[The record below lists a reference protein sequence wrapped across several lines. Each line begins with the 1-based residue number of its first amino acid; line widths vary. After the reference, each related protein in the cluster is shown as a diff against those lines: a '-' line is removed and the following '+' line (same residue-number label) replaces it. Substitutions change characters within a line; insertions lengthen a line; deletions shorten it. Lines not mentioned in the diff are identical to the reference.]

1 MTDAALEHSWKRIT
15 AELRGAVS
23 DHNWHAWLEPLRP
36 REMVGDVVVVE
47 APDRVRAWVSDRFG
61 RLLQACSAA
70 VLGPDVRVELV
81 APGSSSPAG
90 TPAARRTLNGPSG
103 PVGRTDDFHPRFTF
117 DQFVI
122 GDANRMAHAAALAVA
137 ELPGLAYNPLFI
149 CGAPGLGK
157 THLLH
162 SIANYVGEYGGGAT
176 VRYTTVE
183 AFTNHFLGALHGGG
197 VDAFKDEYRRAYV
210 LLVDDVQFLERKA
223 KTEEEFFH
231 TFNAVLEAGSQ
242 LVLTS
247 DRPPADLDGLEDRL
261 RERFASGLVTDV
273 GAPDRQMRMAI
284 LRKRVLQDGIEGVD
298 DEALGLI
305 ADRVDQNVR
314 SLEGALIRVV
324 AFASL
329 TRRPVTGELVA
340 EVLAGLYPDLKPARG
355 APTLAEIQ
363 EATCAEIGVSLEDL
377 RGPGRAA
384 KAAWARQVAMYLA
397 RELTSETL
405 PAIGRE
411 FGRNHTTVMH
421 ACKRTAQRIADDA
434 GAFETVR
441 RVTESLR

>member
-1 MTDAALEHSWKRIT
+1 VIDAALEQSWKLIT
-15 AELRGAVS
+15 AELRAAVT
-23 DHNWHAWLEPLRP
+23 DATWHLWLEPLQP
-36 REMVGDVVVVE
+36 REVVSDALVVE
-47 APDRVRAWVSDRFG
+47 APDTVRGWVSDRFG
-61 RLLQACSAA
+61 RLLHSCAAA
-70 VLGPDVRVELV
+70 VLGPDIRVELV
-81 APGSSSPAG
+81 APGSSSPAESPG
-90 TPAARRTLNGPSG
+90 RRRTFNGPAG

-162 SIANYVGEYGGGAT
+162 SIANYVKAYGGGAT
-176 VRYTTVE
+176 VRYTTIE
-183 AFTNHFLGALHGGG
+183 AFTNHFLGALHSKGT
-197 VDAFKDEYRRAYV
+197 DAFKEEYRSADV

-231 TFNAVLEAGSQ
+231 TFNAVMEAGAQ

-247 DRPPADLDGLEDRL
+247 DRPPADLVGLEDRL
-261 RERFASGLVTDV
+261 RERFAAGLVTDI
-273 GAPDRQMRMAI
+273 GAPDRAMRMAI
-284 LRKRVLQDGIEGVD
+284 LRKRVDQDGIGDVD
-298 DEALGLI
+298 PGALAII
-305 ADRVDQNVR
+305 ANRVQANIR
-314 SLEGALIRVV
+314 TLEGALIRVV

-329 TRRPVTGELVA
+329 TRKAVTAELAA
-340 EVLAGLYPDLKPARG
+340 EVLAGLYPDLKPSRG
-355 APTLAEIQ
+355 TPTLREIQ
-363 EATCAEIGVSLEDL
+363 EATCREIGVSLDDL

-421 ACKRTAQRIADDA
+421 ACKRTAQRIAEDA
-434 GAFETVR
+434 AAFETVQ

>member
-1 MTDAALEHSWKRIT
+1 MTDAALEQSWKRIS
-15 AELRGAVS
+15 AELQGAVT
-23 DHNWHAWLEPLRP
+23 DATWHLWLEPLRP
-36 REMVGDVVVVE
+36 REIVGDAVVVE
-47 APDRVRAWVSDRFG
+47 APDTVRGWVSDRFG
-61 RLLQACSAA
+61 RLLQTCAAA

-81 APGSSSPAG
+81 APGSSSAPEAP
-90 TPAARRTLNGPSG
+90 TRVAKGPSG
-103 PVGRTDDFHPRFTF
+103 PVGRTDDFNPRFTF

-137 ELPGLAYNPLFI
+137 ELPGLAYNPLFV

-162 SIANYVGEYGGGAT
+162 SIANYVDEYGGGAT

-183 AFTNHFLGALHGGG
+183 AFTNHFIGALHSGG
-197 VDAFKDEYRRAYV
+197 VDGFKDEYRRADV
-210 LLVDDVQFLERKA
+210 LLVDDVQFLQSKA

-231 TFNAVLEAGSQ
+231 TFNAVMEAGAQ

-247 DRPPADLDGLEDRL
+247 DRPPSDLTGLEDRL
-261 RERFASGLVTDV
+261 RDRFASGLVTEI
-273 GAPDRQMRMAI
+273 GAPDRAMRMAI
-284 LRKRVLQDGIEGVD
+284 LRKRALQDGIGEVD
-298 DEALGLI
+298 ADALGLI
-305 ADRVDQNVR
+305 ADRVDQNIR

-329 TRRPVTGELVA
+329 TRKPVSAELAA
-340 EVLAGLYPDLKPARG
+340 EVLAGLYPDLRPRRG
-355 APTLAEIQ
+355 TPSLQEIQ
-363 EATCAEIGVSLEDL
+363 EATCRVVGVSLEEL

-384 KAAWARQVAMYLA
+384 KAAWARQLAMYLS

-421 ACKRTAQRIADDA
+421 ACKRTAQRIAEDA
-434 GAFETVR
+434 DAFDTVQ
-441 RVTESLR
+441 RVTDSLR